1 MIMGHRRSYTV
12 LMTHD
17 HARGCLLARRPG
29 SGARMQLLASREPA
43 GQRLTEGSR
52 RKMWPGS
59 GLSQPG

>member
-1 MIMGHRRSYTV
+1 MIVGHRRSYTV

-29 SGARMQLLASREPA
+29 SSARMQLLASREPA
-43 GQRLTEGSR
+43 GQRLTEGSGPKR
-52 RKMWPGS
+52 GTGS